1 MNVILKNSPEACGQA
16 PFREAARALGLD
28 TFTLYTLIQ
37 RDRIA
42 PVFAAGGEVVVAA
55 NDVAKLAAKK
65 DVP

>member
-1 MNVILKNSPEACGQA
+1 MNVILKISPAASGQA
-16 PFREAARALGLD
+16 PVREAARALGLD
-28 TFTLYTLIQ
+28 TFVFYTLIQ

-42 PVFAAGGEVVVAA
+42 PIFAAGGEVVVAA